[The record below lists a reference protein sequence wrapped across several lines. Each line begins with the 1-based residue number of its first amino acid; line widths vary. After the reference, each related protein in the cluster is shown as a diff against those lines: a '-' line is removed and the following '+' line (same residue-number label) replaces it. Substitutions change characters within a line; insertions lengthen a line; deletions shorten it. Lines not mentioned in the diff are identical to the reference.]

1 MLNQTDIFEYL
12 KDDDVIHVP
21 CKLIVSV
28 IIKID
33 KFKRLY
39 LDFNNT
45 KDMNDFIT
53 KLDIV
58 SIKDS
63 AISNNDEILK
73 IALVNKNSF
82 INKHMQRN
90 KTWSD
95 F

>member
-1 MLNQTDIFEYL
+1 MVSLLNQTDIFEYL

-33 KFKRLY
+33 RFKRLN

-45 KDMNDFIT
+45 KDMNDFID

-58 SIKDS
+58 SIKES
-63 AISNNDEILK
+63 SISNSNAILK

-82 INKHMQRN
+82 INKYMQRN
-90 KTWSD
+90 NT
-95 F
+95 

>member
-12 KDDDVIHVP
+12 KEDDIIHVQ

-33 KFKRLY
+33 KFKRLH

-45 KDMNDFIT
+45 KDMNNFIN

-58 SIKDS
+58 NIKDS
-63 AISNNDEILK
+63 NISNDNEILK
-73 IALVNKNSF
+73 IALVNKNNF
-82 INKHMQRN
+82 INKYMQHN
-90 KTWSD
+90 NT
-95 F
+95 

>member
-12 KDDDVIHVP
+12 KADDIIHVP

-58 SIKDS
+58 SVKES
-63 AISNNDEILK
+63 TLSNNDEILK

-90 KTWSD
+90 KT
-95 F
+95 

>member
-33 KFKRLY
+33 RFKRLD

-45 KDMNDFIT
+45 KDMNDFID

-63 AISNNDEILK
+63 SISNNNAILK

-82 INKHMQRN
+82 INKYMQRN
-90 KTWSD
+90 KT
-95 F
+95 

>member
-33 KFKRLY
+33 RFKRLD

-45 KDMNDFIT
+45 KDMNDFID

-63 AISNNDEILK
+63 SISNNNAILK

-82 INKHMQRN
+82 INKYMQRN
-90 KTWSD
+90 KTWSI

>member
-12 KDDDVIHVP
+12 NDDDVIHVP

-45 KDMNDFIT
+45 KDMNDFID

-63 AISNNDEILK
+63 NISNNDEILK

-82 INKHMQRN
+82 INKYMQRN
-90 KTWSD
+90 KPWSI

>member
-12 KDDDVIHVP
+12 KEDDVIHVP

-33 KFKRLY
+33 KFKRLH

-45 KDMNDFIT
+45 KDMNDFIN

-58 SIKDS
+58 NIKESNISNDS
-63 AISNNDEILK
+63 AILK
-73 IALVNKNSF
+73 IALVNKNNF
-82 INKHMQRN
+82 IKKHMQRDN
-90 KTWSD
+90 T
-95 F
+95 

>member
-12 KDDDVIHVP
+12 KEDDIIHVP

-33 KFKRLY
+33 KFKRIY

-45 KDMNDFIT
+45 KDMNNFIN

-58 SIKDS
+58 SIKKS
-63 AISNNDEILK
+63 SISNNDEILK
-73 IALVNKNSF
+73 IALVNKNAF
-82 INKHMQRN
+82 INKYMQRN
-90 KTWSD
+90 KT
-95 F
+95 

>member
-12 KDDDVIHVP
+12 KDDDIIHAP

-33 KFKRLY
+33 KFKRLF

-45 KDMNDFIT
+45 KDMNDFIN

-58 SIKDS
+58 SIKES
-63 AISNNDEILK
+63 SISNNNEILK
-73 IALVNKNSF
+73 IALVNKNNF

-90 KTWSD
+90 NT
-95 F
+95 

>member
-12 KDDDVIHVP
+12 KADDIIHAP

-33 KFKRLY
+33 KFKRVH

-45 KDMNDFIT
+45 KDMNDFIN

-58 SIKDS
+58 NIKDS
-63 AISNNDEILK
+63 AISNNNEILK
-73 IALVNKNSF
+73 IALVNKNNF

-90 KTWSD
+90 NT
-95 F
+95 